1 MSPMSPM
8 VSLAPGLT
16 VPSNSSAPALPITAS
31 SPGFSA
37 PADAPS
43 SRLTVSQPLSMP
55 AKTMLANGVTAYMQQ
70 APLAADCQ
78 LVVQLHTPFNSWAF
92 NSMLSAMLVQGS
104 PRTKALVNQLA
115 SRGVNVGTSSSPNS
129 IALHLNGLKGQEA
142 SLVKWAQY
150 LLTNPDVDP
159 RTFQNLLQDT
169 IKGQQEDIQQ
179 PEVQLSDAVHS
190 VMYGSA
196 NPYTLSSTQT
206 LRQLQQIRLG
216 DVMAAFRSVLTRP
229 EALRLTMNSTEPVAQ
244 QYQLLNTDWQYAPHA
259 AYRQVTP
266 EALPVVQYPVL
277 VDRPKRVLVEKPDV
291 KRAFVQKLWRAPKL
305 GDPDYPAF
313 MVLQDILGSQ
323 SWGFFRELRMRREL
337 VYRANKNYSDI
348 PQAHYYSVDF
358 EVDFDK
364 VQQGIDGLNTVVG
377 DAMVNGVTPEQLQ
390 AAKKKTVLT
399 MRQLIETNGGLNG
412 LIDQYIDSGLP
423 PVHPQ
428 QLLQDLGNVTLAQV
442 QAVAH
447 KVFGPANPS
456 VLGVLAPRS
465 VLNQL

>member
-1 MSPMSPM
+1 MSPM

-16 VPSNSSAPALPITAS
+16 VPSNSSAPALPVAAV

-37 PADAPS
+37 PAEAPS

-196 NPYTLSSTQT
+196 SPYTLSSTQT

-216 DVMAAFRSVLTRP
+216 DVMSRFRSVLTRP

-259 AYRQVTP
+259 AYRQKP
-266 EALPVVQYPVL
+266 RKPVGGSVP
-277 VDRPKRVLVEKPDV
+277 
-291 KRAFVQKLWRAPKL
+291 RAC
-305 GDPDYPAF
+305 
-313 MVLQDILGSQ
+313 
-323 SWGFFRELRMRREL
+323 
-337 VYRANKNYSDI
+337 
-348 PQAHYYSVDF
+348 
-358 EVDFDK
+358 
-364 VQQGIDGLNTVVG
+364 
-377 DAMVNGVTPEQLQ
+377 
-390 AAKKKTVLT
+390 
-399 MRQLIETNGGLNG
+399 
-412 LIDQYIDSGLP
+412 
-423 PVHPQ
+423 
-428 QLLQDLGNVTLAQV
+428 
-442 QAVAH
+442 
-447 KVFGPANPS
+447 
-456 VLGVLAPRS
+456 
-465 VLNQL
+465 